1 MGDFENCHKKIGV
14 GWKNQNSITVNLDDV
29 PTSNRLVLVPI
40 NRKFGGSAP
49 DYEVYSRI

>member
-1 MGDFENCHKKIGV
+1 MGDFERCHKKIGV

-40 NRKFGGSAP
+40 NRKFGNSAP